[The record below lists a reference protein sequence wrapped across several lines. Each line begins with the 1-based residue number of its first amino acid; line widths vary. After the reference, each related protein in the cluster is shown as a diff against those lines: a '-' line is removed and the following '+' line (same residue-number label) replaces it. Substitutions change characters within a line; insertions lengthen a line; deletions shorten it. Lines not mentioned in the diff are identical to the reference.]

1 MKTTVIWMNKIELVI
16 FVFSMNSF
24 LVLFDNLIKFAKNE
38 KLKKEIFEI
47 NFDDEVTIRSIV
59 MSLMTFLIEIS
70 ILIFLNKNLVILVL
84 FGIIIIH
91 FITLLLKLKNMKYL
105 FKINVIVYDVTIF
118 IRPFLYQYIYLFCR
132 FL

>member
-1 MKTTVIWMNKIELVI
+1 MNKIELII

-38 KLKKEIFEI
+38 KLKKEIFEV
-47 NFDDEVTIRSIV
+47 NFDDEIIIRSIV
-59 MSLMTFLIEIS
+59 MSFITFLIEVT
-70 ILIFLNKNLVILVL
+70 ILMFLNKNLVLLVIISL
-84 FGIIIIH
+84 IIIH
-91 FITLLLKLKNMKYL
+91 FITLLFKLKNMKYL
-105 FKINVIVYDVTIF
+105 FKINVIIYDITIF

>member
-1 MKTTVIWMNKIELVI
+1 MNKIELVI

>member
-1 MKTTVIWMNKIELVI
+1 MNKIELII

-47 NFDDEVTIRSIV
+47 NFDDEITIRSIV
-59 MSLMTFLIEIS
+59 MSLVTFLIEIA

>member
-1 MKTTVIWMNKIELVI
+1 MNKIELII

-24 LVLFDNLIKFAKNE
+24 LVFFDNLIKFAKNE

-47 NFDDEVTIRSIV
+47 NFDDEITIRSIV
-59 MSLMTFLIEIS
+59 MSLMTFLIEVA

>member
-1 MKTTVIWMNKIELVI
+1 MSKIELLI

-24 LVLFDNLIKFAKNE
+24 LVFFDNLIKFAKNE

-47 NFDDEVTIRSIV
+47 NFDDEIVIRSIV
-59 MSLMTFLIEIS
+59 ISSITFLIEVT
-70 ILIFLNKNLVILVL
+70 ILVFLNKNLVVLVIISL
-84 FGIIIIH
+84 IIIH

-105 FKINVIVYDVTIF
+105 FKINVIVYDITIF